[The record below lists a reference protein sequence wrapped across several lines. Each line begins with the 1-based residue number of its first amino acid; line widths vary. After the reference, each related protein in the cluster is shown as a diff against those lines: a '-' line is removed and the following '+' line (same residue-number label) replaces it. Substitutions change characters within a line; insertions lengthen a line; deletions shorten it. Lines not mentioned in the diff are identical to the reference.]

1 MRRNSLDEHAVDD
14 SVHILK
20 NGVAVGP
27 DRSKTARWP
36 AELAYASYGGPSDTW
51 GQTWTAADLQAT
63 GFGIAI
69 AARYTETAGNDRA
82 YVDFVRAQVYYTPAG
97 CE

>member
-1 MRRNSLDEHAVDD
+1 MAAPAIRGAKRGRR
-14 SVHILK
+14 
-20 NGVAVGP
+20 P
-27 DRSKTARWP
+27 TF
-36 AELAYASYGGPSDTW
+36 
-51 GQTWTAADLQAT
+51 QAT

-69 AARYTETAGNDRA
+69 AARYTETAGNSRA